1 MFVSKAAVI
10 GGGTMGGE
18 IAQVIAAADIPVV
31 VKDVDQEFV
40 DHAIEKAREVTSGQL
55 GRLVKKEKISQEQAD
70 QRLAEVMGR
79 ITGTVTYEELGDV
92 DFVIEVLFQTSKDK
106 NSLVRKS
113 SLLSL
118 DILHKK
124 VPNDSVTYLKARHLL
139 PFFYRCLSDKDA
151 GVRASALLC
160 IQNFGP

>member
-1 MFVSKAAVI
+1 MINV
-10 GGGTMGGE
+10 GPLGE
-18 IAQVIAAADIPVV
+18 QTLVQILKNEPENNH
-31 VKDVDQEFV
+31 KL
-40 DHAIEKAREVTSGQL
+40 RECII
-55 GRLVKKEKISQEQAD
+55 RA
-70 QRLAEVMGR
+70 LALANVNNPN
-79 ITGTVTYEELGDV
+79 V
-92 DFVIEVLFQTSKDK
+92 DFVIEVLFQASKDK

-160 IQNFGP
+160 IQNFGPQGELMFIEGLTKDRSWQIRSECAQGLA